1 MFLSL
6 FIMREEQSI
15 VWRIQHS
22 GRIIVSLVYF
32 SLFLDNVLLT
42 VVVPIIPDYLYKL
55 EHGKS
60 NQTEKDSLRYDLD
73 NDTATT
79 VNNSRIFVGIVA
91 YIENRSSEGITQ
103 LDLPEQIGLF
113 FATKAFVQLVA
124 NTLVGQ
130 FTNRVGY
137 TIPLLVGSL
146 TLLISSL
153 LFALERNVA
162 LLFVARGVQGIGSA
176 CTAIGGMALVADRYP
191 DDKDRSKV
199 MGIAMGGIAT
209 GVLVGYPFG
218 GVMYNFVGK
227 ASPFLILAGLIF
239 LNVVL
244 QFIILQPR
252 VAPETMLQPSPL
264 KLLVADPYILI
275 ACGAVWVSTSAMA
288 VLEPCLPVW
297 LMDTMELPRWQ
308 LGTVFVPDSVGYL
321 LGTNLFG
328 SVAFRIGRWLAAL
341 VSLLVVGVCALGVP
355 LATRMVHLIVPHF
368 GLGLGIGITDAALMP
383 LLAHVVDT
391 RHVAMYGT
399 VYSIV
404 QVAVSLAYSIA
415 PLVGGVLVQWVGFP
429 WLIRSLGILNIIY
442 SPLCFLLRKAE
453 SKEEDKPIVMDSSL
467 EESYQSIGKLIS
479 YSRFFNED
487 VEG

>member
-1 MFLSL
+1 MKMFVD
-6 FIMREEQSI
+6 F
-15 VWRIQHS
+15 
-22 GRIIVSLVYF
+22 F
-32 SLFLDNVLLT
+32 
-42 VVVPIIPDYLYKL
+42 
-55 EHGKS
+55 
-60 NQTEKDSLRYDLD
+60 
-73 NDTATT
+73 
-79 VNNSRIFVGIVA
+79 NSV
-91 YIENRSSEGITQ
+91 
-103 LDLPEQIGLF
+103 
-113 FATKAFVQLVA
+113 K
-124 NTLVGQ
+124 
-130 FTNRVGY
+130 VGY
-137 TIPLLVGSL
+137 TIPLLIGSL
-146 TLLISSL
+146 TLFVSSL
-153 LFALERNVA
+153 LFALERNVV

-244 QFIILQPR
+244 QFIILQPGI
-252 VAPETMLQPSPL
+252 APETMLQSSPL
-264 KLLVADPYILI
+264 KLLVTDPNILI
-275 ACGAVWVSTSAMA
+275 ACGAVWVSTSVMA

-308 LGTVFVPDSVGYL
+308 LGTVFVPDSIGYL

-328 SVAFRIGRWLAAL
+328 SVAFRIGRWLAAS
-341 VSLLVVGVCALGVP
+341 VSLLVVGVCAIGVP

-404 QVAVSLAYSIA
+404 QVAVSLAYSVA
-415 PLVGGVLVQWVGFP
+415 PLVGGELVQWVGFP
-429 WLIRSLGILNIIY
+429 WVIRSLGIMNIIY
-442 SPLCFLLRKAE
+442 SPLCFLLRKVE

-467 EESYQSIGKLIS
+467 EEDYQSVGKRTEGLIS

-487 VEG
+487 VEW

>member
-1 MFLSL
+1 
-6 FIMREEQSI
+6 MREEQSI

-239 LNVVL
+239 LNV
-244 QFIILQPR
+244 
-252 VAPETMLQPSPL
+252 
-264 KLLVADPYILI
+264 
-275 ACGAVWVSTSAMA
+275 GAVWVSTSAMA

-453 SKEEDKPIVMDSSL
+453 SKEEDKVVPRVYQFCQSKGIILLNREKTYSCRPLV
-467 EESYQSIGKLIS
+467 EEQVL
-479 YSRFFNED
+479 SRYVRYNRLHAVF
-487 VEG
+487 